1 MVCWNFQITKQTI
14 EHKLWTLSRYKKS
27 PLYKRIKAIRAIS
40 CIGIMLFLIGLEV
53 YEVLSHYT
61 LKPRIIFGFAIA
73 DFIVILLTW
82 KLAPWAT
89 VKGELLSGTIS
100 GQLAAL
106 QGPHCITIADGFYRS
121 YSRLD
126 VGSYLQRNSSDL
138 DEVVSHFRHLILV
151 KEPKFLINSRNSG
164 SYGSYPETEM
174 FYVNPIL
181 KFFGSKNIL
190 TIDINDYILY
200 IVKTGATI
208 Y

>member
-100 GQLAAL
+100 GQSAAL
-106 QGPHCITIADGFYRS
+106 QGPHCITIADGLYRS
-121 YSRLD
+121 YGGLD
-126 VGSYLQRNSSDL
+126 VGEYVQRRRNDL
-138 DEVVSHFRHLILV
+138 DEVVIDPLGLLIQF
-151 KEPKFLINSRNSG
+151 KDQSSDFIPKAALRC
-164 SYGSYPETEM
+164 
-174 FYVNPIL
+174 V
-181 KFFGSKNIL
+181 
-190 TIDINDYILY
+190 
-200 IVKTGATI
+200 
-208 Y
+208 